1 MIYLDHAAT
10 SPMPIEVRDAYVE
23 ALQLVGNPSSIHT
36 AGQHARAVLDDARV
50 RIAATLGIDAIELT
64 FTGGG
69 TEAVN
74 LGIKGLYWAR
84 NAGVDAGGSNGAG
97 STRHAAG
104 DGQAAGDGRAAS
116 GDHAGVAT
124 RTRPRILVP
133 RTEHHAA
140 LDAVEWLEAHEGAT
154 LTRLEVDE
162 LGRLRLDS
170 LRDALGDG
178 SDVSLLTMLHAN
190 NEVGTL
196 QPVAEA
202 AALAAAVGVPVHV
215 DAIAAYGQVRLDPL
229 PHGVSA
235 VSISAHKIGG
245 PVGVGALALRR
256 GSEVVPLL
264 HGGGQQRGRSGT
276 MDAAGAA
283 AFAVAAERAHAELDD
298 RTARKRMLRERLAA
312 GIRQTVPTA
321 VLRGAAGA
329 AAVATELAHSAPASD
344 PARAASHLARATEL
358 DALALPGTLHLT
370 VPGAEGDSLLML
382 LDTQGIAAST
392 GSACQ
397 AGVPE
402 PSHVLL
408 AMGLSEADARG
419 ALRVTLGPATTV
431 DEIDALLAALPEA
444 VERAQAAGLA
454 GQVPRLGRLP

>member
-10 SPMPIEVRDAYVE
+10 SPMPVDVCEAYVE
-23 ALQLVGNPSSIHT
+23 ALALVGNPSSIHS
-36 AGQHARAVLDDARV
+36 AGQRARAMLDDARA
-50 RIAATLGIDAIELT
+50 RIAATLGVDAIELT

-74 LGIKGLYWAR
+74 LGIKGLFWAR
-84 NAGVDAGGSNGAG
+84 NAGAGAG
-97 STRHAAG
+97 AWAVPG
-104 DGQAAGDGRAAS
+104 
-116 GDHAGVAT
+116 GVALGGAVPGGVAQGSAVQGEADA
-124 RTRPRILVP
+124 RPRPRILAP

-140 LDAVEWLEAHEGAT
+140 LDALEWLAAHERAEIT
-154 LTRLEVDE
+154 WLSVDA
-162 LGRLRLDS
+162 LGRLRLDAVA
-170 LRDALGDG
+170 DALGDG
-178 SDVSLLTMLHAN
+178 SDVALLTMLHAN

-196 QPVAEA
+196 QPVDEV

-229 PHGVSA
+229 PHAVSA

-245 PVGVGALALRR
+245 PVGVGALMLRR
-256 GSEVVPLL
+256 TAEVVPLL

-283 AFAVAAERAHAELDD
+283 AFAIAAERAHRELAD
-298 RTARKRMLRERLAA
+298 RSAHKRGLRVRLAE
-312 GIRQTVPTA
+312 GIRRAVPHV

-329 AAVATELAHSAPASD
+329 SATEPD
-344 PARAASHLARATEL
+344 VARAAAL
-358 DALALPGTLHLT
+358 DALALPGTLHFT

-382 LDTQGIAAST
+382 LDSQGIAVST

-402 PSHVLL
+402 ASHVLL
-408 AMGLSEADARG
+408 AMGLSGADARG
-419 ALRVTLGPATTV
+419 ALRVTLGPATTA
-431 DEIDALLAALPEA
+431 DEVDALLTALPEA
-444 VERAQAAGLA
+444 VKRAQAAGLA
-454 GQVPRLGRLP
+454 GRTPRLGR

>member
-1 MIYLDHAAT
+1 
-10 SPMPIEVRDAYVE
+10 MPAEVREVYLA
-23 ALQLVGNPSSIHT
+23 ALELVGNPSSIHS

-50 RIAATLGIDAIELT
+50 RIAATLGVDAIEVT

-74 LGIKGLYWAR
+74 LAVKGLYWAR
-84 NAGVDAGGSNGAG
+84 NAVGGAPISGAAGGASGGASG
-97 STRHAAG
+97 GAAG
-104 DGQAAGDGRAAS
+104 GAAHGGADARL
-116 GDHAGVAT
+116 
-124 RTRPRILVP
+124 RPRILAP

-140 LDAVEWLEAHEGAT
+140 LDAVQWLVSHEGAEVT
-154 LTRLEVDE
+154 WLEVDA
-162 LGRLRLDS
+162 LGRLRLDA
-170 LRDALGDG
+170 LAEALGDG
-178 SDVSLLTMLHAN
+178 ADVALLTMLHAN

-202 AALAAAVGVPVHV
+202 AALAAAAGVPVHV

-229 PHGVSA
+229 PDGVSA
-235 VSISAHKIGG
+235 VSVSAHKIGG
-245 PVGVGALALRR
+245 PVGVGALVLRR
-256 GSEVVPLL
+256 TAEVVPLL

-283 AFAVAAERAHAELDD
+283 AFALAAERAHTELAE
-298 RTARKRMLRERLAA
+298 RSAHKRGLRVRLAE
-312 GIRQTVPTA
+312 GIRRTVPHA

-329 AAVATELAHSAPASD
+329 AAAESD
-344 PARAASHLARATEL
+344 AVRAAEL

-370 VPGAEGDSLLML
+370 VPGAEGDSLLLL
-382 LDTQGIAAST
+382 LDSQGIAVST

-419 ALRVTLGPATTV
+419 TLRVTLGPATTA
-431 DEIDALLAALPEA
+431 DEIDALLAALPDA
-444 VERAQAAGLA
+444 VERALAAGLA
-454 GQVPRLGRLP
+454 ARTPRLGR

>member
-1 MIYLDHAAT
+1 MLREEAAVIYLDHAAT
-10 SPMPIEVRDAYVE
+10 SPMPLEVREAYLE

-36 AGQHARAVLDDARV
+36 AGQHARAVLDEARV

-74 LGIKGLYWAR
+74 LAIKGLYWAR
-84 NAGVDAGGSNGAG
+84 NAAPSTDA
-97 STRHAAG
+97 
-104 DGQAAGDGRAAS
+104 
-116 GDHAGVAT
+116 
-124 RTRPRILVP
+124 RPRILVP

-154 LTRLEVDE
+154 LTWLEVDE
-162 LGRLRLDS
+162 LGRLRLDG

-178 SDVSLLTMLHAN
+178 ADVALLTMLHAN
-190 NEVGTL
+190 NEVGTI

-215 DAIAAYGQVRLDPL
+215 DAIAAYGHVRLDPL

-235 VSISAHKIGG
+235 ISISAHKIGG

-283 AFAVAAERAHAELDD
+283 AFAIAAERAHAELDE
-298 RTARKRMLRERLAA
+298 RAAHKRMLRERLAA
-312 GIRQTVPTA
+312 GIRHAVPAA
-321 VLRGAAGA
+321 VLRGAAGAAAGA
-329 AAVATELAHSAPASD
+329 AAVATELAHSAAASD
-344 PARAASHLARATEL
+344 PARAASHVARAAEL

-382 LDTQGIAAST
+382 LDARGIAAST

-419 ALRVTLGPATTV
+419 ALRITLGPATTV

>member
-1 MIYLDHAAT
+1 MLHEFMLREEAAVIYLDHAAT
-10 SPMPIEVRDAYVE
+10 SPMPTEVREAYVD
-23 ALQLVGNPSSIHT
+23 ALQLVGNPSSIHG

-74 LGIKGLYWAR
+74 LAIKGLYWAR
-84 NAGVDAGGSNGAG
+84 NAVT
-97 STRHAAG
+97 STGTTSPTASDPRTRAAG
-104 DGQAAGDGRAAS
+104 TQPREARL
-116 GDHAGVAT
+116 
-124 RTRPRILVP
+124 RPRILVP

-154 LTRLEVDE
+154 LTWLEVDE

-170 LRDALGDG
+170 LEEALGDG
-178 SDVSLLTMLHAN
+178 SDVALVTMLHAN

-215 DAIAAYGQVRLDPL
+215 DAIAAYGQVRIDPL

-235 VSISAHKIGG
+235 VSISAHKVGG

-283 AFAVAAERAHAELDD
+283 AFAVAAERAHGELDE
-298 RTARKRMLRERLAA
+298 RTAHKRALRERLAE
-312 GIRQTVPTA
+312 GIRRSVPAA

-329 AAVATELAHSAPASD
+329 IDVATD
-344 PARAASHLARATEL
+344 PARAAEL
-358 DALALPGTLHLT
+358 DALALPGTLHFT
-370 VPGAEGDSLLML
+370 VPGTEGDSLLML
-382 LDTQGIAAST
+382 LDSRGIAVST

-419 ALRVTLGPATTV
+419 AVRVTLGPSTTV
-431 DEIDALLAALPEA
+431 DEIDALLAALPDA
-444 VERAQAAGLA
+444 VKRAQAAGLA

>member
-1 MIYLDHAAT
+1 VIYLDHAAT
-10 SPMPIEVRDAYVE
+10 SPMPAAVREAYVT
-23 ALQLVGNPSSIHT
+23 ALALEGNPSSIHS
-36 AGQHARAVLDDARV
+36 AGQSARAMVDEARV
-50 RIAATLGIDAIELT
+50 RIAATLGVDAIEVT

-74 LGIKGLYWAR
+74 LAVKGMFWAR
-84 NAGVDAGGSNGAG
+84 NPRATSAGGAGAAG
-97 STRHAAG
+97 SPVR
-104 DGQAAGDGRAAS
+104 RAR
-116 GDHAGVAT
+116 V
-124 RTRPRILVP
+124 LVP
-133 RTEHHAA
+133 RAEHHAT
-140 LDAVEWLEAHEGAT
+140 LDAVEWLAQHEGAE
-154 LTRLEVDE
+154 LVWLDVDE
-162 LGRLRLDS
+162 LGALRLDA
-170 LRDALGDG
+170 LADALGDG
-178 SDVSLLTMLHAN
+178 SDVALLTMLAAN

-196 QPVAEA
+196 QPVRHA

-245 PVGVGALALRR
+245 PVGVGALVLRR
-256 GSEVVPLL
+256 SAEVVPLL
-264 HGGGQQRGRSGT
+264 HGGSQQRGRSGT
-276 MDAAGAA
+276 MDSAGAA
-283 AFAVAAERAHAELDD
+283 AFAAAAELAHAELDTRAD
-298 RTARKRMLRERLAA
+298 HKRALRERLAA
-312 GIRQTVPTA
+312 GIRSTVPSA

-329 AAVATELAHSAPASD
+329 IAAAD
-344 PARAASHLARATEL
+344 DDDQAAEL
-358 DALALPGTLHLT
+358 DSLALPGTLHFT
-370 VPGAEGDSLLML
+370 IPGAEGDSLLML
-382 LDTQGIAAST
+382 LDAAGIAVST

-431 DEIDALLAALPEA
+431 DEIDALVAALPAA

-454 GQVPRLGRLP
+454 AQVPRLGR

>member
-1 MIYLDHAAT
+1 MLREEAAVIYLDHAAT
-10 SPMPIEVRDAYVE
+10 SPMPLEVREAYVE

-74 LGIKGLYWAR
+74 LAIKGLYWAR
-84 NAGVDAGGSNGAG
+84 NAAPSTDA
-97 STRHAAG
+97 
-104 DGQAAGDGRAAS
+104 
-116 GDHAGVAT
+116 
-124 RTRPRILVP
+124 RPRILVP

-140 LDAVEWLEAHEGAT
+140 LDTVEWLEAHEGAT
-154 LTRLEVDE
+154 LTWLEVDE
-162 LGRLRLDS
+162 LGRLSLDG
-170 LRDALGDG
+170 LEEALGDG
-178 SDVSLLTMLHAN
+178 SDVALVTMLHAN

-283 AFAVAAERAHAELDD
+283 AFAIAAERAHAELDD
-298 RTARKRMLRERLAA
+298 RAANKRMLRERLAA

-329 AAVATELAHSAPASD
+329 AAVATELAHSAAASD
-344 PARAASHLARATEL
+344 PARAASHLARAAEL
-358 DALALPGTLHLT
+358 DALALPGTLHFT

-382 LDTQGIAAST
+382 LDARGIAAST

-419 ALRVTLGPATTV
+419 ALRITLGPATTV
-431 DEIDALLAALPEA
+431 DEIDALLVALPEA

>member
-10 SPMPIEVRDAYVE
+10 SPMPVDVREAYLG
-23 ALQLVGNPSSIHT
+23 ALALVGNPSSIHS
-36 AGQHARAVLDDARV
+36 AGQRARAMLDDARS
-50 RIAATLGIDAIELT
+50 RIAATLGVDAIELT

-74 LGIKGLYWAR
+74 LGIKGLFWAR
-84 NAGVDAGGSNGAG
+84 NAGAGAVLGGAVPAGAVPGGAAPGGAVPGSAVQGEADA
-97 STRHAAG
+97 RP
-104 DGQAAGDGRAAS
+104 
-116 GDHAGVAT
+116 
-124 RTRPRILVP
+124 RPRILAP

-140 LDAVEWLEAHEGAT
+140 LDALEWLAAHERAEIT
-154 LTRLEVDE
+154 WLSVDV
-162 LGRLRLDS
+162 LGRLRLDAVA
-170 LRDALGDG
+170 DALGDG
-178 SDVSLLTMLHAN
+178 SDVALLTMLHAN

-196 QPVAEA
+196 QPVAEVA
-202 AALAAAVGVPVHV
+202 AFAAAVGVPVHV

-229 PHGVSA
+229 PHAVSA

-245 PVGVGALALRR
+245 PVGVGALMLRR
-256 GSEVVPLL
+256 TAEVVPLL

-283 AFAVAAERAHAELDD
+283 AFAIAAERAHRELAD
-298 RTARKRMLRERLAA
+298 RSAHKRGLRVRLAE
-312 GIRQTVPTA
+312 GIRLTVPHV

-329 AAVATELAHSAPASD
+329 SATESD
-344 PARAASHLARATEL
+344 VARAAAL
-358 DALALPGTLHLT
+358 DALALPGTLHFT

-382 LDTQGIAAST
+382 LDSQGIAVST

-402 PSHVLL
+402 ASHVLL

-419 ALRVTLGPATTV
+419 ALRVTLSPATTA
-431 DEIDALLAALPEA
+431 DEIDALLTALPEA

-454 GQVPRLGRLP
+454 GRTPRLGR

>member
-10 SPMPIEVRDAYVE
+10 SPMPPEVRAAYLD
-23 ALQLVGNPSSIHT
+23 ALQMVGNPSSIHS
-36 AGQHARAVLDDARV
+36 AGQHARAVLDDARA
-50 RIAATLGIDAIELT
+50 RIAATLGVDAIELT

-74 LGIKGLYWAR
+74 LAIKGMFWAR
-84 NAGVDAGGSNGAG
+84 NAGPAG
-97 STRHAAG
+97 STSSR
-104 DGQAAGDGRAAS
+104 
-116 GDHAGVAT
+116 VAPPAPAEA
-124 RTRPRILVP
+124 RGRPRILVP
-133 RTEHHAA
+133 RTEHHAT
-140 LDAVEWLEAHEGAT
+140 LDAAEWLAAHEGAE
-154 LTRLEVDE
+154 LTWLPVDT
-162 LGRLRLDS
+162 LGRLRLDA
-170 LRDALGDG
+170 LTEALGDG
-178 SDVSLLTMLHAN
+178 SDVALLTMLHVN

-229 PHGVSA
+229 PPGVVA
-235 VSISAHKIGG
+235 LSISAHKIGG
-245 PVGVGALALRR
+245 PVGVGALVLRR
-256 GSEVVPLL
+256 AAEVVPLL

-276 MDAAGAA
+276 MDAAGVV
-283 AFAVAAERAHAELDD
+283 AFAVAAERAHAELAERAAHK
-298 RTARKRMLRERLAA
+298 RTLRERLAA
-312 GIRQTVPTA
+312 GIRSTVPQA

-329 AAVATELAHSAPASD
+329 IVPQGDRE
-344 PARAASHLARATEL
+344 RAAEL

-382 LDTQGIAAST
+382 LDVAGIAVST

-419 ALRVTLGPATTV
+419 ALRVSLGPATTV
-431 DEIDALLAALPEA
+431 DEIDALLAALPAA

-454 GQVPRLGRLP
+454 AQQPRLGR

>member
-1 MIYLDHAAT
+1 MLREEAAVIYLDHAAT
-10 SPMPIEVRDAYVE
+10 SPMPLEVREAYLE

-74 LGIKGLYWAR
+74 LAIKGLYWAR
-84 NAGVDAGGSNGAG
+84 NAAPSTDA
-97 STRHAAG
+97 
-104 DGQAAGDGRAAS
+104 
-116 GDHAGVAT
+116 
-124 RTRPRILVP
+124 RPRILVP

-154 LTRLEVDE
+154 LTWLEVDE

-178 SDVSLLTMLHAN
+178 ADVALLTMLHAN

-202 AALAAAVGVPVHV
+202 AALAAAVDVPVHV

-283 AFAVAAERAHAELDD
+283 AFAIAAERAHVELDD
-298 RTARKRMLRERLAA
+298 RAAHKRMLRERLAA
-312 GIRQTVPTA
+312 GIRHGVPTA
-321 VLRGAAGA
+321 VLRGATGA
-329 AAVATELAHSAPASD
+329 AAAATELAHSAAASD
-344 PARAASHLARATEL
+344 PARAASHLARAAEL

-382 LDTQGIAAST
+382 LDARGIAAST

-408 AMGLSEADARG
+408 AMGLGEADARG

>member
-1 MIYLDHAAT
+1 MLREEATVIYLDHAAT
-10 SPMPIEVRDAYVE
+10 SPMPAEVRDAYVE

-74 LGIKGLYWAR
+74 LALKGLYWAR
-84 NAGVDAGGSNGAG
+84 TADGSAGGSL
-97 STRHAAG
+97 H
-104 DGQAAGDGRAAS
+104 RAAS
-116 GDHAGVAT
+116 GAAHHEASGDHSAATPVA
-124 RTRPRILVP
+124 RPRILVP

-140 LDAVEWLEAHEGAT
+140 LDAVEWLETHEGAT
-154 LTRLEVDE
+154 LTWLDVDE

-170 LRDALGDG
+170 VRDALGDG
-178 SDVSLLTMLHAN
+178 TDVALLTMLHAN

-215 DAIAAYGQVRLDPL
+215 DAIAAYGHVRIDPL

-283 AFAVAAERAHAELDD
+283 AFAIAAERAHAELDE
-298 RTARKRMLRERLAA
+298 RAAHKRMLRERLAA
-312 GIRQTVPTA
+312 GISRTVPSA

-329 AAVATELAHSAPASD
+329 AAVATELAHSAAASD
-344 PARAASHLARATEL
+344 PVRAASHLARAAEL
-358 DALALPGTLHLT
+358 DALALPGTLHFT

-382 LDTQGIAAST
+382 LDARGIAAST

>member
-1 MIYLDHAAT
+1 MIYLDYAAT
-10 SPMPIEVRDAYVE
+10 SPMPAAVREAYLE
-23 ALQLVGNPSSIHT
+23 ALELVGNPSSIHA
-36 AGQHARAVLDDARV
+36 AGQHARAVLDDARA
-50 RIAATLGIDAIELT
+50 RIAATLGVEAIELT

-74 LGIKGLYWAR
+74 LAIKGMFWAR
-84 NAGVDAGGSNGAG
+84 NAGVV
-97 STRHAAG
+97 AAG
-104 DGQAAGDGRAAS
+104 PRSVGSAATAS
-116 GDHAGVAT
+116 IADRPAGTVSPGA
-124 RTRPRILVP
+124 RSRRRILAP

-140 LDAVEWLEAHEGAT
+140 LDALEWLVDHEGAHVT
-154 LTRLEVDE
+154 WLEVDAF
-162 LGRLRLDS
+162 GRLHLDG
-170 LRDALGDG
+170 LAAALGDG
-178 SDVSLLTMLHAN
+178 TDVALLTMLHAN

-215 DAIAAYGQVRLDPL
+215 DAIAAYGQIRLDPL
-229 PHGVSA
+229 PLGVTA
-235 VSISAHKIGG
+235 LSISAHKVGG
-245 PVGVGALALRR
+245 PVGVGALVLRR
-256 GSEVVPLL
+256 GAELVPLV

-283 AFAVAAERAHAELDD
+283 AFALSAELAHAELAN
-298 RTARKRMLRERLAA
+298 RAEHKRRLRVRLAE
-312 GIRQTVPTA
+312 GIRSAVPVA

-329 AAVATELAHSAPASD
+329 AVAEPDSV
-344 PARAASHLARATEL
+344 RAAEL
-358 DALALPGTLHLT
+358 DALALPGTLHFT

-382 LDTQGIAAST
+382 LDSRGIAVST

-419 ALRVTLGPATTV
+419 AIRVTLGPATTV

-444 VERAQAAGLA
+444 VERARAAGLA
-454 GQVPRLGRLP
+454 AQQPRLGR

>member
-1 MIYLDHAAT
+1 MAVASTVRREEARVIYLDHAAT
-10 SPMPIEVRDAYVE
+10 SPMPAVVREAYLE
-23 ALQLVGNPSSIHT
+23 ALQLVGNPSSIHG
-36 AGQHARAVLDDARV
+36 AGQHARAVLDDARA
-50 RIAATLGIDAIELT
+50 RIAATLGVDAIELT

-74 LGIKGLYWAR
+74 LAIKGMFWAR
-84 NAGVDAGGSNGAG
+84 NAG
-97 STRHAAG
+97 
-104 DGQAAGDGRAAS
+104 AS
-116 GDHAGVAT
+116 
-124 RTRPRILVP
+124 RRRILVP

-140 LDAVEWLEAHEGAT
+140 LDTVEWLAAHEGAE
-154 LTRLEVDE
+154 LDWLEVDE
-162 LGRLRLDS
+162 LGRLRLDG
-170 LRDALGDG
+170 LAAALGDG
-178 SDVSLLTMLHAN
+178 SDVALLTMLHAN

-215 DAIAAYGQVRLDPL
+215 DAIAAYGQVPLAPL
-229 PHGVSA
+229 PPGVSA
-235 VSISAHKIGG
+235 LSISAHKIGG
-245 PVGVGALALRR
+245 PVGVGALVLRR
-256 GSEVVPLL
+256 GAEVVPLQ

-276 MDAAGAA
+276 MDAAGAT
-283 AFAVAAERAHAELDD
+283 AFAVAAELAHAELAE
-298 RTARKRMLRERLAA
+298 RTAHKRALRARLAA
-312 GIRQTVPTA
+312 GIRSTVPQA
-321 VLRGAAGA
+321 VLRGAAGSA
-329 AAVATELAHSAPASD
+329 ATEPD
-344 PARAASHLARATEL
+344 PVRAAEL

-382 LDTQGIAAST
+382 LDSRGVAVST

-431 DEIDALLAALPEA
+431 DEVDALLAALPEA

-454 GQVPRLGRLP
+454 AQQPRLGR

>member
-10 SPMPIEVRDAYVE
+10 SPMPAEVRDAYVE
-23 ALQLVGNPSSIHT
+23 ALHLVGNPSSIHT

-74 LGIKGLYWAR
+74 LAIKGLYWAR
-84 NAGVDAGGSNGAG
+84 NA
-97 STRHAAG
+97 
-104 DGQAAGDGRAAS
+104 AAS
-116 GDHAGVAT
+116 TDA
-124 RTRPRILVP
+124 RPRILVP

-154 LTRLEVDE
+154 LSWLEVDE

-170 LRDALGDG
+170 LERALGDG
-178 SDVSLLTMLHAN
+178 TDVALLTMLHAN

-298 RTARKRMLRERLAA
+298 RAAHKRMLRERLAE
-312 GIRQTVPTA
+312 GIRRTVPSA

-329 AAVATELAHSAPASD
+329 AAVATELAHSAAASD
-344 PARAASHLARATEL
+344 PARAASHVARAAEL

-382 LDTQGIAAST
+382 LDARGIAAST

-408 AMGLSEADARG
+408 A
-419 ALRVTLGPATTV
+419 
-431 DEIDALLAALPEA
+431 I
-444 VERAQAAGLA
+444 
-454 GQVPRLGRLP
+454 

>member
-10 SPMPIEVRDAYVE
+10 SPMPAAVRSAYVS
-23 ALQLVGNPSSIHT
+23 ALELEGNPSSIHS
-36 AGQHARAVLDDARV
+36 AGQRAREMVDDARV
-50 RIAATLGIDAIELT
+50 RIAATLDVDAIEVT

-74 LGIKGLYWAR
+74 LAVKGFFWSR
-84 NAGVDAGGSNGAG
+84 TAG
-97 STRHAAG
+97 SLA
-104 DGQAAGDGRAAS
+104 RAPS
-116 GDHAGVAT
+116 
-124 RTRPRILVP
+124 RRRILVP
-133 RTEHHAA
+133 RAEHHAT
-140 LDAVEWLEAHEGAT
+140 LDAVEWLAQHEGAE
-154 LTRLEVDE
+154 LAWLEVDE
-162 LGRLRLDS
+162 LGVLS
-170 LRDALGDG
+170 LESLAAALGDG
-178 SDVSLLTMLHAN
+178 SDVALLTMLAAN

-196 QPVAEA
+196 QPVAQA

-245 PVGVGALALRR
+245 PVGVGALVLRR
-256 GSEVVPLL
+256 SAEVVPLL
-264 HGGGQQRGRSGT
+264 HGGSQQRGRSGT

-283 AFAVAAERAHAELDD
+283 AFVVAAELAHAQLDE
-298 RTARKRMLRERLAA
+298 RAAHKRALRDRLAE
-312 GIRQTVPTA
+312 GIRRSVPQA
-321 VLRGAAGA
+321 VLSGAAG
-329 AAVATELAHSAPASD
+329 
-344 PARAASHLARATEL
+344 RL
-358 DALALPGTLHLT
+358 DDTLALPGTLHFT

-382 LDTQGIAAST
+382 LDAAGFAVST

-419 ALRVTLGPATTV
+419 ALRVTLGPATTA
-431 DEIDALLAALPEA
+431 DEIDALLAALPAA

-454 GQVPRLGRLP
+454 AQVPRLGR

>member
-10 SPMPIEVRDAYVE
+10 SPMPLEVRDAYVE

-36 AGQHARAVLDDARV
+36 AGQQARAVLDDARV

-74 LGIKGLYWAR
+74 LAIKGLYWAR
-84 NAGVDAGGSNGAG
+84 NAGVAAGGLAGAG
-97 STRHAAG
+97 SAR
-104 DGQAAGDGRAAS
+104 QAAGDGSA
-116 GDHAGVAT
+116 GDSTTA
-124 RTRPRILVP
+124 RPRILVP

-154 LTRLEVDE
+154 LTWLEVDE

-170 LRDALGDG
+170 LRDALADG
-178 SDVSLLTMLHAN
+178 SDVALLTMLHAN

-298 RTARKRMLRERLAA
+298 RAAHKRMLRERLAA